1 MTGPDRTELP
11 GERRSDGSS
20 ERVGVL
26 IVDDHPLVRQGLSSL
41 IRQTTDLFIC
51 AQAGDAASALS
62 ALENARP
69 DVAVVDLSLRGS
81 NGIDLIKEIRRR
93 APQIDVLVLTMHD
106 EAFYAERS
114 LRAGAR
120 GYVMKGEEPDEV
132 LDAIRRVRRGEVYVS
147 PRLHSD
153 MLRRAAQAQDGSGQ
167 SKASDPTAVEALSDR
182 ELEVFD
188 LVGRGFRTSEI
199 AERLC
204 VSVKTVETH
213 RHRIK
218 EKLGLRTGQ
227 QMVRYAIRWVEAT
240 QSSPGNV

>member
-1 MTGPDRTELP
+1 MSGP
-11 GERRSDGSS
+11 RRSQPRE

-26 IVDDHPLVRQGLSSL
+26 IVDDHPLVRQGLASL
-41 IRQTTDLFIC
+41 IGQTADLQIC
-51 AQAGDAASALS
+51 AQAADAASALL
-62 ALENARP
+62 ALDESNP
-69 DVAVVDLSLRGS
+69 DVALVDLSLRGS

-93 APQIDVLVLTMHD
+93 APQVDVLVLTMHD

-147 PRLHSD
+147 PRLHSEL
-153 MLRRAAQAQDGSGQ
+153 LRRAAQACSDSGTHAVGSSG
-167 SKASDPTAVEALSDR
+167 SADASDPSAVESLSDR
-182 ELEVFD
+182 ELEVFE

-227 QMVRYAIRWVEAT
+227 QMVRYAIRWVEAGALT
-240 QSSPGNV
+240 PGA

>member
-1 MTGPDRTELP
+1 MASPSPSEAPR
-11 GERRSDGSS
+11 

-41 IRQTTDLFIC
+41 IGQTADLFIC
-51 AQAGDAASALS
+51 AQAADAASALS
-62 ALENARP
+62 MLDEARP
-69 DVAVVDLSLRGS
+69 DVALVDLSLRGS
-81 NGIDLIKEIRRR
+81 NGIDLIKELRRR

-106 EAFYAERS
+106 EVFYAERS

-132 LDAIRRVRRGEVYVS
+132 LEAIRRVRRGEVYVS
-147 PRLHSD
+147 PRLHSE
-153 MLRRAAQAQDGSGQ
+153 LVRRAAQAGCDAPGAARGSGR
-167 SKASDPTAVEALSDR
+167 SRAADPSPVENLSDR

-227 QMVRYAIRWVEAT
+227 QMVRYAIHWVEAAQT
-240 QSSPGNV
+240 SPGDV